1 MCLVGVLKTLYKS
14 ISHGAHVQDWL
25 HTRSISLVKC
35 HRSPFCRVWLFLRSH
50 PSRLPHESDMSA
62 WGRKSCRNQSTL
74 LAKKI
79 LRWWDP
85 LYFCW
90 ANDVTSWLHRQ
101 TCLFHY
107 GCWVFMLP
115 RPVIHGCATLTPR
128 LREGKGHVKNQSST
142 QLAVFKFFQLWVKN
156 GKNHLWIQHSHQ
168 FHLPKEPGCQTL

>member
-1 MCLVGVLKTLYKS
+1 MGPMSKIGFILDPYPWWNATVAHSAGSDSSCGAIPQDCRMSLTCQHEVARAVG
-14 ISHGAHVQDWL
+14 ISPLCWL
-25 HTRSISLVKC
+25 
-35 HRSPFCRVWLFLRSH
+35 
-50 PSRLPHESDMSA
+50 
-62 WGRKSCRNQSTL
+62 
-74 LAKKI
+74 KKI